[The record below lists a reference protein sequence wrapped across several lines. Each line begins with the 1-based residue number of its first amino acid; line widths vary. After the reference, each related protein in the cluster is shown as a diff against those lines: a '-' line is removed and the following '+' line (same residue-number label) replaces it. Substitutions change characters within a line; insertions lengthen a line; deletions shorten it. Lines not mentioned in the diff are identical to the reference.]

1 MQQTAAHAKQKRE
14 TLMALAIHRPVL
26 GKAAAAFLGNKHR
39 MLINGKW
46 VEARSGETFPVED
59 PATQE
64 IIGLPPQEII
74 GLPPEYV
81 SKIKGADKSGGSLSN
96 GYVG

>member
-1 MQQTAAHAKQKRE
+1 M
-14 TLMALAIHRPVL
+14 L
-26 GKAAAAFLGNKHR
+26 GKAAAAFLGKKHR

-64 IIGLPPQEII
+64 IIGLPP
-74 GLPPEYV
+74 EYV